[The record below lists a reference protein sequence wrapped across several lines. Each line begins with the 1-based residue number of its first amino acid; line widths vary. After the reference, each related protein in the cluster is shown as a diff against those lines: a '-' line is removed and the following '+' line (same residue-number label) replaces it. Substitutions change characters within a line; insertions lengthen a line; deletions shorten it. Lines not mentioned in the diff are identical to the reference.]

1 MQKYTLTFINY
12 SSLAGSVCV
21 YQKPVDIGVPN
32 AMSLAWLTYHSYPS
46 TEVDLTWSIDYSFV
60 WSKTGVLKP
69 GVEFRASQRKIADLD
84 RNNKIAFTH
93 TEYGLIFMDQTDGPN
108 GTLWI
113 DQDGTIA
120 VNTASVGIGM
130 SGEGVF
136 AVQAQPNFHLGFTPH
151 PNYWITFGCFEKGM
165 VLDIQQITDSCNI
178 EFPYGIYQMYAILGL
193 DNRWTITQ
201 ERP

>member
-1 MQKYTLTFINY
+1 MNYTLSFINN
-12 SSLAGSVCV
+12 SSMSGTVCI

-32 AMSLAWLTYHSYPS
+32 AMSLAWLTYDCTPD
-46 TEVDLTWSIDYSFV
+46 TEVDLTWAIDYSFV

-69 GVEFRASQRKIADLD
+69 GVMFKATQKKQADLD
-84 RNNKIAFTH
+84 RNNKITFTN
-93 TEYGLIFMDQTDGPN
+93 TEHGLTFKDQTDGPN

-113 DQDGTIA
+113 DQDRTIA

-130 SGEGVF
+130 SGEGIF
-136 AVQAQPNFHLGFTPH
+136 AVQAQPNIHLGFTPH
-151 PNYWITFGCFEKGM
+151 PNYWITFGDFEKGL
-165 VLDIQQITDSCNI
+165 VLDTQQITDPANI
-178 EFPYGIYQMYAILGL
+178 KFPYGVYQMYAILGP